1 MSDFDDA
8 IVKEFVA
15 EAHELLDAA
24 DAELIAIG
32 DGDPTNDRV
41 DAAFRALHTIK
52 GNAGFLSQDAIV
64 ELAHQSESRLSPYRD
79 DAASI
84 DRSLVESLLAS
95 TSEIR
100 QLVSG
105 LERGDAHRPR
115 TSPLTT
121 MALDEETNHDG
132 ATELPEHRHALL
144 NAFEHD
150 LKQGLDAMRNACAE
164 GAGGEP
170 LTHIQA
176 QCDGL
181 IRAAAYFQRPT
192 LAEALQ
198 AIRTLVTDADVG
210 TDEESTIHERL
221 FELIDAAE
229 GAFRTSGAESE
240 VASDVSMSARPQAT
254 SQNDVER
261 APLTTPFVRV
271 DAGRLEAVLDL
282 VSELS
287 LRKNQ
292 FAALQES
299 HSQSNGQSNASARDV
314 QEQVRRLAEDLDRLT
329 SDLQHATLHVR
340 MQSMRTLFNRYPK
353 FIQDTARS
361 AGKRVELTL
370 EGGDLEMDRSVLEAL
385 GEALTHLLRNSVDHG
400 IETTEERVAAGKP
413 GIGRITVCATQ
424 DGDEAV
430 VRVIDDGRGLNHHR
444 LREVAA
450 EQGIA
455 APAEA
460 HSWSEADLDQ
470 LIFRPGVSTSTSA
483 SMLSGRGVGMD
494 AVKERIQRLGGSVSV
509 ESREGHGVTVTIKAP
524 LSIALTRALLIR
536 VGEDVL
542 AIPVSRVVAARRL
555 SDASKPT
562 TSRTIVL
569 REILDAPSSG
579 ATDAFEI
586 DVEKDGE
593 RATLVVSEVL
603 ERDEF
608 VARPLHRVWAG
619 EAPFSAAAIG
629 PAGQVILIIDVGRL
643 YRLDA
648 LRRPAKPADELKE
661 AMP

>member
-1 MSDFDDA
+1 MGDFDDA

-15 EAHELLDAA
+15 EAIELLDAA

-79 DAASI
+79 NAASI
-84 DRSLVESLLAS
+84 DRSLIELLLAS
-95 TSEIR
+95 TGEIR
-100 QLVSG
+100 ELVWG
-105 LERGDAHRPR
+105 LERGDAHRPQ
-115 TSPLTT
+115 TSLLANT
-121 MALDEETNHDG
+121 AIDEEAKHDG
-132 ATELPEHRHALL
+132 GSELPEHRHALL

-150 LKQGLDAMRNACAE
+150 LKQGLAAMRSAVSE
-164 GAGGEP
+164 QDMGEA
-170 LTHIQA
+170 LAHTQA
-176 QCDGL
+176 QCEGL
-181 IRAAAYFQRPT
+181 IRAAAYFQRP
-192 LAEALQ
+192 ALVDALE
-198 AIRTLVTDADVG
+198 AIRTLVTDANISSD
-210 TDEESTIHERL
+210 DESTVHEQL
-221 FELIDAAE
+221 LELIDAAE
-229 GAFRTSGAESE
+229 VSSNGAEPKLFSDSSMP
-240 VASDVSMSARPQAT
+240 ASPQAT
-254 SQNDVER
+254 SRQDVER
-261 APLTTPFVRV
+261 APVSTPFVRV
-271 DAGRLEAVLDL
+271 DAGRLEAVLNL

-400 IETTEERVAAGKP
+400 IETKEERVAAGKP
-413 GIGRITVCATQ
+413 DVGRITVRATQ

-430 VRVIDDGRGLNHHR
+430 IRVIDDGRGLNRHR

-455 APAEA
+455 GPTEA
-460 HSWSEADLDQ
+460 HSWTEADLDQ

-509 ESREGHGVTVTIKAP
+509 ESRPGHGVTVTIKAP

-536 VGEDVL
+536 VDEDVL

-555 SDASKPT
+555 NDASTPA

-569 REILDAPSSG
+569 REILDAPLSG

-608 VARPLHRVWAG
+608 VARPLHRAWAG